1 LGDDSVN
8 DRTKTGT
15 STTASRQGIGNVQE
29 FVRSVIAE
37 MRRVTWP
44 TREEWV
50 SATVLAIVLV
60 VGIGL
65 FTYVVD
71 FLFGKLFLLVHS

>member
-1 LGDDSVN
+1 VN
-8 DRTKTGT
+8 DRNKTGT
-15 STTASRQGIGNVQE
+15 TTANRQGVGNVQE
-29 FVRSVIAE
+29 FLRSVIAE

-65 FTYVVD
+65 FTYIVD

>member
-1 LGDDSVN
+1 VN
-8 DRTKTGT
+8 DRNKSGT
-15 STTASRQGIGNVQE
+15 TTTAGRQGIGNVQE
-29 FVRSVIAE
+29 FVRGVIAE

>member
-1 LGDDSVN
+1 MN
-8 DRTKTGT
+8 DRTKTGVA
-15 STTASRQGIGNVQE
+15 TAGRAGSGNAQE
-29 FVRSVIAE
+29 FVRGVIAE

-65 FTYVVD
+65 FTYLVD
-71 FLFGKLFLLVHS
+71 LLFGQLFSLVHP